1 MACVTVQVAG
11 RSYPVLIG
19 EGVLT
24 ELPRIVRDLDAS
36 GIALVTDRGVGPLWT
51 GAVVD
56 ALRCADV
63 TCPVQEVEEREEAK
77 TLAVL
82 ERVLTF
88 LEDARID
95 RRGVVIAL
103 GGGTVGDLAGFAA
116 AAWMRGVRY
125 VQVPTTLLAMV
136 DASVG
141 GKTAVNAAR
150 TKNAIGAFW
159 QPAAVIADLAML
171 GTLPDGELAS
181 GMAEVIK
188 YGLSLDAGLARCLE
202 AEQTRLRARDHA
214 LLEPIVARC
223 VELKAA
229 VVAADEREQGG
240 RAILNYGHTVGHAI
254 EAASGYRAVHGR
266 AVAQGMR
273 VAVRIGA
280 AMGLCEEPLV
290 GVHDRLLAA
299 YELPGPLPDV
309 SADAILEALPR
320 DKKAAAGRIGWVL
333 PRALG
338 QAQID
343 MAVPPDLV
351 ASVVRG
357 VVRR

>member
-1 MACVTVQVAG
+1 
-11 RSYPVLIG
+11 
-19 EGVLT
+19 
-24 ELPRIVRDLDAS
+24 
-36 GIALVTDRGVGPLWT
+36 
-51 GAVVD
+51 VVD
-56 ALRCADV
+56 ALCGAGV
-63 TCPVQEVEEREEAK
+63 ACPVHEVEEREEAK

-82 ERVLTF
+82 ERVLRF

-95 RRGVVIAL
+95 RRGLVIAL

-116 AAWMRGVRY
+116 AAWLRGVRY

-136 DASVG
+136 DSSVG

-159 QPAAVIADLAML
+159 QPAAVIADLAIL
-171 GTLPDGELAS
+171 ATLPDGEVTA

-188 YGLSLDAGLARCLE
+188 YGLSLDAGLARHLE
-202 AEQTRLRARDHA
+202 TEQAGLRARDPS
-214 LLEPIVARC
+214 LLEPVVARC

-254 EAASGYRAVHGR
+254 EAASGYQAVHGR

-273 VAVRIGA
+273 VAARLGA
-280 AMGLCEEPLV
+280 ALGLCDQDLID
-290 GVHDRLLAA
+290 VHDRLLTA
-299 YELPGPLPDV
+299 YGLPGPLPEV
-309 SADAILEALPR
+309 TADAVLEALTR

-338 QAQID
+338 DAQID
-343 MAVPPDLV
+343 VAVPSHLV
-351 ASVVRG
+351 AAVVRE